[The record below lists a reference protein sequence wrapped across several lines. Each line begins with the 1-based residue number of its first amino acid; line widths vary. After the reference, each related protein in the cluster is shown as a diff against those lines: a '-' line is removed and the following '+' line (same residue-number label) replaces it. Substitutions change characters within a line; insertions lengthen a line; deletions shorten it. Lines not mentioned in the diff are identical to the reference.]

1 MPLSAPAKITS
12 PAKPALNSNVIGA
25 ALIVG
30 AVFLMAGQDALI
42 KYMSVDLA
50 LGQIFLLRSLMVL
63 PLLTLLYRRGARHAW
78 RGAVTPWPLLR
89 GLFLTLMYM
98 TLYSVI
104 DILPLAS
111 LAAGFYTGPLFITL
125 LAALLLKERVGGFG
139 WAGIGIGFLGVLVLL
154 RPGAAAF
161 TPAALVPVLSGFLY
175 ALAAILA
182 RGKCRSDPPV
192 SLALSLNLAL
202 LAGGAVISGFASLPL
217 LGSDGS
223 SFLMREW
230 APMKAGE
237 WQLIVMLTVLM
248 VGIGLGL
255 AAAYQKAAP
264 SIAAA
269 FDYSYLIFATLFG
282 FVLFAETPDLPTVTG
297 MVLIASAGFLALV
310 KR

>member
-1 MPLSAPAKITS
+1 MTS
-12 PAKPALNSNVIGA
+12 PSSAKMDRSGNAIGA

-50 LGQIFLLRSLMVL
+50 LGQIFLLRSTMVL
-63 PLLTLLYRRGARHAW
+63 PLLTLLYRRGAGQAW
-78 RGAVTPWPLLR
+78 RGALAPWPLLR
-89 GLFLTLMYM
+89 GFFLTLMYM

-125 LAALLLKERVGGFG
+125 LAALLLKERVGAFG
-139 WAGIGIGFLGVLVLL
+139 WAGVSVGFLGVLVLL
-154 RPGAAAF
+154 RPGAVAF
-161 TPAALVPVLSGFLY
+161 TPAALIPVLSGFLY

-182 RGKCRSDPPV
+182 RGKCRSDAPV

-202 LAGGAVISGFASLPL
+202 LAGGAAISGLAYL
-217 LGSDGS
+217 LWPGGNEG
-223 SFLMREW
+223 SFLVRVW
-230 APMKAGE
+230 APMTAGE
-237 WQLIVMLTVLM
+237 WRLIAMLAILM

-282 FVLFAETPDLPTVTG
+282 FVLFAETPGLPTVTG
-297 MVLIASAGFLALV
+297 MVLIASAGFLALL

>member
-1 MPLSAPAKITS
+1 MTLSSRVKHDR
-12 PAKPALNSNVIGA
+12 NSNVVGA

-30 AVFLMAGQDALI
+30 AVFLMAAQDALI
-42 KYMSVDLA
+42 KYMSADLA
-50 LGQIFLLRSLMVL
+50 LGQIFLLRSAMVL
-63 PLLTLLYRRGARHAW
+63 PLLTLLYSSGAGNAW
-78 RGAVTPWPLLR
+78 RSALSLWPLLR
-89 GLFLTLMYM
+89 ALFLTLMYV

-125 LAALLLKERVGGFG
+125 LAALLLKERVGASG
-139 WAGIGIGFLGVLVLL
+139 WAGVGVGFLGVLVLL

-161 TPAALVPVLSGFLY
+161 TTAALVPILSGFLY

-182 RGKCRSDPPV
+182 RGKCRSHAPV
-192 SLALSLNLAL
+192 SLALALNLAL
-202 LAGGAVISGFASLPL
+202 FAGGTVLSGLAIFQPSGWGGA
-217 LGSDGS
+217 
-223 SFLMREW
+223 SFLMRAW
-230 APMKAGE
+230 APMGANE
-237 WQLIVMLTVLM
+237 WQLIAMLAILM

-255 AAAYQKAAP
+255 AAAYQKAAA

-282 FVLFAETPDLPTVTG
+282 FALFAETPDLPTITG
-297 MVLIASAGFLALV
+297 MVLIASAGLLALL